1 LKFVG
6 VQGTIKRMSEP
17 QFTIS
22 LAQLNPTVGD
32 VTGNAAKAREARAK
46 AREAGADLVV
56 LSELFICGYPPE
68 DLVLKPALQAACRAA
83 VEELAR
89 ETADGGPAM
98 LIGTPWVEDGKL
110 YNACALLDG
119 GKIAAL
125 RFKANLPNYGVFD
138 EKRLFAR
145 GPASGPVTVKGVRV
159 GVPICEDIW
168 LEESEEYENVVE
180 CLAETGAEILVV
192 PNGSPY
198 ARDKNDLRLSIAVA
212 RVTESGLP
220 LIYLNEVGGQDELVF
235 DGASFAL
242 NADLSVAAQLPA
254 FEESIVTLRWTKSEA
269 GWRCSGPIT
278 PLLEG
283 DKADY
288 AACVLGLRDYV
299 RKNGFP
305 GVLLGVSGGIDSA
318 LCAALAVDALGADKV
333 RGIMLPFRYTAQVS
347 LDDAARL
354 TKALGIHYEVLPI
367 ADAVNGFEKILSG
380 VFAGLP
386 RDITEENLQARTRG
400 TLLMAISNK
409 TGAMVVTTGNKSEMS
424 VGYAT
429 LYGDMNGGFNPIKD
443 IYKTEVFRLSSLR
456 NSWKPEG
463 ALGPSGEVIPE
474 SIIVRPPT
482 AELRE
487 NQTDQDSLPPY
498 EILDAILER
507 LVEREE
513 PLASIIAEGFDRETV
528 ARIDRLLNIA
538 EYKRRQ
544 AAPGVKVTRKN
555 FGRDRRYPI
564 TNRFRDL
571 GKALPEPD
579 ESLATR
585 GSRASAEAYND

>member
-1 LKFVG
+1 MTK
-6 VQGTIKRMSEP
+6 P
-17 QFTIS
+17 AAQFTIT

-32 VTGNAAKAREARAK
+32 IAGNAAKARAARAR
-46 AREAGADLVV
+46 ALADGADLVV
-56 LSELFICGYPPE
+56 FSELFIAGYPPE
-68 DLVLKPALQAACRAA
+68 DLVLKPAFQAACRATI
-83 VEELAR
+83 EELAR
-89 ETADGGPAM
+89 DTADGGPAV
-98 LIGTPWVEDGKL
+98 LIGSPWVEDGKL
-110 YNACALLDG
+110 YNACALLDEG
-119 GKIAAL
+119 RIAAL

-145 GPASGPVTVKGVRV
+145 GPAAGPVTIRGIRV

-168 LEESEEYENVVE
+168 LEESEDYENVVE
-180 CLAETGAEILVV
+180 CLAETGAEILIV

-254 FEESIVTLRWTKSEA
+254 FEDSITTLRWSRSET
-269 GWRCSGPIT
+269 GWRCAGPVA
-278 PLLEG
+278 PLVEG
-283 DKADY
+283 DQADY

-305 GVLLGVSGGIDSA
+305 GVLLGISGGINSA
-318 LCAALAVDALGADKV
+318 LCAAIAVDALGAERV
-333 RGIMLPFRYTAQVS
+333 RGVMLPFRFTAQVS

-354 TKALGIHYEVLPI
+354 AAALGIRYDVLPI
-367 ADAVNGFEKILSG
+367 AQAVNGFEEILSG
-380 VFAGLP
+380 TFAGLP

-443 IYKTEVFRLSSLR
+443 IYKTEVFRLSGLR
-456 NSWKPEG
+456 NAWKPVG
-463 ALGPSGEVIPE
+463 ALGPSGEVIPVN
-474 SIIVRPPT
+474 IITRPPT

-498 EILDAILER
+498 EMLDAILER

-513 PLASIIAEGFDRETV
+513 PLASIISAGFDREVVT
-528 ARIDRLLNIA
+528 RIDRLLNIA

-544 AAPGVKVTRKN
+544 AAPGVKVTQKN

-564 TNRFRDL
+564 TNKFRDT
-571 GKALPEPD
+571 GEPPQQPD
-579 ESLATR
+579 ETLV
-585 GSRASAEAYND
+585 SRASRGSAEAFEG

>member
-1 LKFVG
+1 
-6 VQGTIKRMSEP
+6 
-17 QFTIS
+17 
-22 LAQLNPTVGD
+22 
-32 VTGNAAKAREARAK
+32 
-46 AREAGADLVV
+46 
-56 LSELFICGYPPE
+56 
-68 DLVLKPALQAACRAA
+68 
-83 VEELAR
+83 
-89 ETADGGPAM
+89 M
-98 LIGTPWVEDGKL
+98 LIGSPWVEDGKL
-110 YNACALLDG
+110 YNACALLDEG
-119 GKIAAL
+119 RIAAL

-145 GPASGPVTVKGVRV
+145 GLAAGPVTIRGVRV

-168 LEESEEYENVVE
+168 LEESEDYENVIE

-220 LIYLNEVGGQDELVF
+220 LVYLNQIGGQDELVF
-235 DGASFAL
+235 DGASFVL
-242 NADLSVAAQLPA
+242 NAELSGAAQLPA
-254 FEESIVTLRWTKSEA
+254 FEESIVTLNWTRSA
-269 GWRCSGPIT
+269 DGWRCSGPVV
-278 PLLEG
+278 PLVEG

-305 GVLLGVSGGIDSA
+305 GVLLGISGGIDSA
-318 LCAALAVDALGADKV
+318 LCAAIAVDALGAERV
-333 RGIMLPFRYTAQVS
+333 RGVMLPFRFTAQVS
-347 LDDAARL
+347 QDDAAKLARS
-354 TKALGIHYEVLPI
+354 LGIRYEVLPI
-367 ADAVNGFEKILSG
+367 ADAVNGIEASLGSI
-380 VFAGLP
+380 FAGLP
-386 RDITEENLQARTRG
+386 RDITEENLQARARG

-443 IYKTEVFRLSSLR
+443 IDKGEEFRLSALR
-456 NSWKPEG
+456 NSWKPEF
-463 ALGPSGEVIPE
+463 ALGPSGEVIPPN
-474 SIIVRPPT
+474 IITRPPT
-482 AELRE
+482 AELRD
-487 NQTDQDSLPPY
+487 NQADQDSLPPY
-498 EILDAILER
+498 DLLDAILER

-513 PLASIIAEGFDRETV
+513 PLASIIAAGFDREVV

-544 AAPGVKVTRKN
+544 AAPGVKVTAKN

-564 TNRFRDL
+564 TNRFRDM
-571 GKALPEPD
+571 GEVLPEPD
-579 ESLATR
+579 EKLVSRA
-585 GSRASAEAYND
+585 GRASAEAV

>member
-1 LKFVG
+1 MTERPAEFLI
-6 VQGTIKRMSEP
+6 T
-17 QFTIS
+17 

-32 VTGNAAKAREARAK
+32 VEGNANRARA
-46 AREAGADLVV
+46 ARARAAADGADLVM
-56 LSELFICGYPPE
+56 LSELFIAGYPPE
-68 DLVLKPALQAACRAA
+68 DLVLKPAFQAACRSA
-83 VEELAR
+83 VEALAR

-98 LIGTPWVEDGKL
+98 LVGGPWVEEGKL
-110 YNACALLDG
+110 YNACALLEG
-119 GKIAAL
+119 GRVSAL

-138 EKRLFAR
+138 EKRVFAR
-145 GPASGPVTVKGVRV
+145 GPAAGPVTVRGVRV
-159 GVPICEDIW
+159 GVPICEDVW
-168 LEESEEYENVVE
+168 VEESPDYENVVE
-180 CLAETGAEILVV
+180 CQAETGAEIIVV

-198 ARDKNDLRLSIAVA
+198 ARDKTDVRLSIAVA

-220 LIYLNEVGGQDELVF
+220 LIYLNQVGGQDELVF

-242 NADLSVAAQLPA
+242 NGDLSVAAQLPD
-254 FEESIVTLRWTKSEA
+254 FVEDITTLRWTRGND
-269 GWRCSGPIT
+269 GWRCAGPIM

-305 GVLLGVSGGIDSA
+305 GVLLGISGGIDSA
-318 LCAALAVDALGADKV
+318 VCAAIAVDALGKEAV
-333 RGIMLPFRYTAQVS
+333 RGVMLPYRFTAQVS
-347 LDDAARL
+347 LDDAAKL
-354 TKALGIHYEVLPI
+354 ANNLGVRYEVLPI
-367 ADAVNGFEKILSG
+367 ADAVEGFEKILSG
-380 VFAGLP
+380 PFAGLP
-386 RDITEENLQARTRG
+386 RDITEENLQARARG

-443 IYKTEVFRLSSLR
+443 IYKTEVFRLAGLR
-456 NSWKPEG
+456 NAWKPVG
-463 ALGPSGEVIPE
+463 ALGPAGEVIPV
-474 SIIVRPPT
+474 SIITRPPT

-498 EILDAILER
+498 DMLDAILER
-507 LVEREE
+507 LVEHEE
-513 PLASIIAEGFDRETV
+513 PLAAIIADGFDRDMVTRV
-528 ARIDRLLNIA
+528 DRLLNIA

-544 AAPGVKVTRKN
+544 AAPGVKVTTRN

-564 TNRFRDL
+564 TNRFRDA
-571 GKALPEPD
+571 GKELAKPD
-579 ESLATR
+579 ETLV
-585 GSRASAEAYND
+585 SRTASASADAFDG

>member
-1 LKFVG
+1 
-6 VQGTIKRMSEP
+6 MSERAAE
-17 QFTIS
+17 FKIT

-32 VTGNAAKAREARAK
+32 VEGNAQKARVARERAK
-46 AREAGADLVV
+46 ADGADVV
-56 LSELFICGYPPE
+56 LLPELFLAGYPPE
-68 DLVLKPALQAACRAA
+68 DLVLKPAFQAACRAA
-83 VEELAR
+83 TEALAR

-119 GKIAAL
+119 GRIAAI
-125 RFKANLPNYGVFD
+125 RTKVNLPNYGVFD

-145 GPASGPVTVKGVRV
+145 GPAPGPVNIRGIRV

-168 LEESEEYENVVE
+168 LEESAEYENVVE
-180 CLAETGAEILVV
+180 CLAETGAEIIVV

-220 LIYLNEVGGQDELVF
+220 LIYLNQVSGQDELVF

-242 NADLSVAAQLPA
+242 NADLSVAAQLPG
-254 FEESIVTLRWTKSEA
+254 FVESITTLRWTRSDD
-269 GWRCSGPIT
+269 GWRCAGPIV
-278 PLLEG
+278 PVLEG

-305 GVLLGVSGGIDSA
+305 GVLLGISGGIDSA
-318 LCAALAVDALGADKV
+318 LCAAVAVDALGKEQV
-333 RGIMLPFRYTAQVS
+333 RGVMLPFRYTAQVS
-347 LDDAARL
+347 LDDAAKLAKCLDIR
-354 TKALGIHYEVLPI
+354 YEVLPI
-367 ADAVNGFEKILSG
+367 ADAVNGFETILS
-380 VFAGLP
+380 VPFAGLP

-456 NSWKPEG
+456 NSWKPDG
-463 ALGPSGEVIPE
+463 ALGPSGEVIPPN
-474 SIIVRPPT
+474 IITRPPT

-498 EILDAILER
+498 DMLDAILER

-513 PLASIIAEGFDRETV
+513 PLASIVAAGFDRDVV

-544 AAPGVKVTRKN
+544 AAPGVKVTTRN

-564 TNRFRDL
+564 TNRFRDN
-571 GKALPEPD
+571 GKPLPSPD
-579 ESLATR
+579 ETLLSRAA
-585 GSRASAEAYND
+585 RASADAFDG

>member
-1 LKFVG
+1 MIEPATQLKV
-6 VQGTIKRMSEP
+6 T
-17 QFTIS
+17 
-22 LAQLNPTVGD
+22 LAQLNPAVGD
-32 VTGNAAKAREARAK
+32 VAGNAAKARAARAQ
-46 AREAGADLVV
+46 ARSDGADLLV
-56 LSELFICGYPPE
+56 LPELFIAGYPPE
-68 DLVLKPALQAACRAA
+68 DLVLKPAFQSACRTAI
-83 VEELAR
+83 EELAR
-89 ETADGGPAM
+89 ETGDGGPAV

-110 YNACALLDG
+110 YNACALLDEG
-119 GKIAAL
+119 RIAAI

-145 GPASGPVTVKGVRV
+145 GPAAGPVMIRGVRV

-168 LEESEEYENVVE
+168 LEESEDYENVVE
-180 CLAETGAEILVV
+180 CLAETGAEILIV

-220 LIYLNEVGGQDELVF
+220 LVYLNQIGGQDELVF

-242 NADLSVAAQLPA
+242 NADLSVAMQMPA
-254 FEESIVTLRWTKSEA
+254 FEENVTTLLWSRGEN
-269 GWRCSGPIT
+269 GWRCSGPVA
-278 PLLEG
+278 PVLEG

-299 RKNGFP
+299 GKNGFP
-305 GVLLGVSGGIDSA
+305 GVLLGISGGIDSA
-318 LCAALAVDALGADKV
+318 LCAAIAVDALGAERV
-333 RGIMLPFRYTAQVS
+333 RGVMLPFRFTAQVS

-354 TKALGIHYEVLPI
+354 AEALGFRYEVLPI

-380 VFAGLP
+380 PFAGLP

-400 TLLMAISNK
+400 TLLMAMSNK
-409 TGAMVVTTGNKSEMS
+409 FGAMVVTTGNKSEMS

-429 LYGDMNGGFNPIKD
+429 LYGDMNGGYNPIKD
-443 IYKTEVFRLSSLR
+443 IYKTEVFRLSTLR
-456 NSWKPEG
+456 NAWKPPG
-463 ALGPSGEVIPE
+463 VLGPSGEVIPVN
-474 SIIVRPPT
+474 IITRPPT

-498 EILDAILER
+498 DMLDAILER

-513 PLASIIAEGFDRETV
+513 PLASIVAAGFDREVV

-544 AAPGVKVTRKN
+544 AAPGVKVTSRN

-564 TNRFRDL
+564 TNRFRDT
-571 GKALPEPD
+571 GKPLPAPD
-579 ESLATR
+579 DTLV
-585 GSRASAEAYND
+585 SRASRGSAEAFEG